1 LIKLDTEIKSQF
13 IIDSTRVIP
22 SLEGRINGTFL
33 TNKKIMFS
41 IYSALLV
48 ISEFVTVLEP
58 IYGLLLHSLTLVILC
73 FHAPLIRRLSP
84 KSSKLAIC
92 LIPIPLIRIVSIT
105 SPLIEFTLLEWF
117 LVISMILFSSIIA
130 SMVFL
135 GDDLESYGFVL
146 PQRRHF
152 WLELGVVFLG
162 LIFGYMEYQI
172 LKPNNM
178 VNDLTVPG
186 LAAPLVALYF
196 GTGLLEELL
205 FRGIIQKH
213 AIDAFNKWY
222 GVLFTTLIFMIMH
235 TGWESFLDVIFV
247 GAVGF
252 FFSLVVLKTG
262 SLIGVSF
269 SHAITNLSLFVLT
282 PSLFS

>member
-1 LIKLDTEIKSQF
+1 MVTKNKSQF
-13 IIDSTRVIP
+13 TIDSTRSIP
-22 SLEGRINGTFL
+22 SLEGRISESFL

-41 IYSALLV
+41 LYSVLLV
-48 ISEFVTVLEP
+48 ASEFLTVIEP
-58 IYGLLLHSLTLVILC
+58 VYGLLFHSLTLVLLC
-73 FHAPLIRRLSP
+73 FHAPLIRRLTP
-84 KSSKLAIC
+84 DSSKLAIC

-130 SMVFL
+130 SMIFL
-135 GDDLESYGFVL
+135 GADLESYGFVL
-146 PQRRHF
+146 PERRHL
-152 WLELGVVFLG
+152 WIEIGVVFLG
-162 LIFGYMEYQI
+162 LIFGYVEYQI

-178 VNDLTVPG
+178 VEELTVPG

-205 FRGIIQKH
+205 FRGVIQKH
-213 AIDAFNKWY
+213 AIDAFSKWS
-222 GVLFTTLIFMIMH
+222 GVMFTTLIFMIMH

-252 FFSLVVLKTG
+252 FFSLVVLRTG

-269 SHAITNLSLFVLT
+269 SHAVTNLSLFVLT
-282 PSLFS
+282 PSFFA

>member
-1 LIKLDTEIKSQF
+1 MENDVGPLFLINSAK
-13 IIDSTRVIP
+13 RVP

-33 TNKKIMFS
+33 NNPKVTFPGYI
-41 IYSALLV
+41 LLL
-48 ISEFVTVLEP
+48 ILSEFLTVVEP
-58 IYGLLLHSLTLVILC
+58 VYGLFLHAITLVALC
-73 FHAPLIRRLSP
+73 IHSPLIRRLSP
-84 KSSKLAIC
+84 NSSKLAVC

-130 SMVFL
+130 SIIFL
-135 GDDLESYGFVL
+135 GSNLESYGFVL
-146 PQRRHF
+146 PKRRHLWIEF
-152 WLELGVVFLG
+152 GVIILG
-162 LIFGYMEYQI
+162 LFFGYVEYQI
-172 LKPNNM
+172 LRPNNM
-178 VNDLTVPG
+178 VEQLTISG

-205 FRGIIQKH
+205 FRGVIQKH
-213 AIDAFNKWY
+213 AIDAFSKWY
-222 GVLFTTLIFMIMH
+222 GVIFTTLIFMIMH

-247 GAVGF
+247 GVVGF

-269 SHAITNLSLFVLT
+269 SHAVTNLSLFVLT
-282 PSLFS
+282 PSLLG

>member
-1 LIKLDTEIKSQF
+1 MGENVNSVFVVNSSRK
-13 IIDSTRVIP
+13 VP
-22 SLEGRINGTFL
+22 SIEGRLENTFL
-33 TNKKIMFS
+33 TDKKVMFS
-41 IYSALLV
+41 GYILMLML
-48 ISEFVTVLEP
+48 SEFMTVVQSF
-58 IYGLLLHSLTLVILC
+58 YGLLLHAITLLTLCI
-73 FHAPLIRRLSP
+73 HSPLIRRLDP
-84 KSSKLAIC
+84 DASKLAVC

-130 SMVFL
+130 SIIFL
-135 GDDLESYGFVL
+135 GADMESYGFVL
-146 PQRRHF
+146 PERRHI
-152 WLELGVVFLG
+152 WVEVGVVFLG
-162 LIFGYMEYQI
+162 LLFGFVEYQI
-172 LKPNNM
+172 LRPNNM
-178 VNDLTVPG
+178 VEEFTVPG

-205 FRGIIQKH
+205 FRGVIQKH

-222 GVLFTTLIFMIMH
+222 GVVFTTLIFMIMH

-247 GAVGF
+247 GVVGF
-252 FFSLVVLKTG
+252 FFSLVVLRTG

-282 PSLFS
+282 PSLLG